1 MLFFLRPLPFP
12 ADWLCEQDRFFP
24 KAKVSLVLMV
34 SQPLVFVPTCS
45 LGFKDAVG
53 VQADLPSLLL
63 TSIFDVFLS
72 RFQYVM
78 ILFEFD

>member
-12 ADWLCEQDRFFP
+12 ADWLCEQDRSFP
-24 KAKVSLVLMV
+24 KAKVSLVFMV
-34 SQPLVFVPTCS
+34 PQPQIFVSTCS

-53 VQADLPSLLL
+53 VQADLPSVLL

-72 RFQYVM
+72 RFQYVV
-78 ILFEFD
+78 ILCVFD